1 MPAYLIDLPIKYIRM
16 NLLRNSRE
24 ERIDT
29 VLNSVNAL
37 GIQKP
42 VLLDHNL
49 TVILGGTRVEVA
61 VLLKIKFVKCIIF
74 TNKKYK
80 SAYKIKSFDELK
92 DISKLT
98 SSEILDLNISG
109 NTNRSL

>member
-1 MPAYLIDLPIKYIRM
+1 MPAYLIDLPVKYIRM
-16 NLLRNSRE
+16 NLLRNSKE

-29 VLNSVNAL
+29 VLNSVKTL

-49 TVILGGTRVEVA
+49 GVILGGTRVEVA
-61 VLLKIKFVKCIIF
+61 VLLKIKFIKCIIF
-74 TNKKYK
+74 TSKKYE

-98 SSEILDLNISG
+98 SSEILRLNISG